1 MTKIYT
7 IFLPYYLSRKD
18 EIINKLSSM
27 QKNVEF
33 VGYNKLSGITD
44 TTGKNTV
51 YKNIKKIKNNLDG
64 ILVFGGYLDNKL
76 TSFGLPVIIV
86 RAVMG
91 AGDWQKGILNF
102 YKNQKVLTA
111 SLSNVD
117 ISKKNSDSR
126 FADLIKKINLIVAL
140 NKIKQTKLLLLQE
153 PDILGNYDIYG
164 MDFHTPLPRDYNEVY
179 SNNLK
184 ELNLEIK
191 HISLIELLEDIN
203 KVEETNAEKIANL
216 WISEA
221 NEVKNETNKS
231 EILKVAKMYLAI
243 ENTMK
248 KYDAAGIIIRSLVP
262 WSKKMI
268 DVTPCLANT
277 ELNKQLKVGVCEGL
291 VNNAITELFGI
302 CIAGRPAF
310 IGDVVGIDTIND
322 TVIFAHC
329 QSPINPHGNDRVP
342 YVIRSHALQKENK
355 MFPENYPEIG
365 KSISAVVK
373 VNLPT
378 NEVVTI
384 IKISIYHKKIAISTG
399 MTVPGWELYKD
410 FDDRLC
416 RTKLVVKTNAKAF
429 EEYYDTVT
437 FGVHRNI
444 LFGDYR
450 ETIKN
455 MAFIIGYEV
464 IEEDKCTKYT
474 DIINHQKINRSL
486 MDQ

>member
-1 MTKIYT
+1 MGGKATKIYT

-18 EIINKLSSM
+18 EIINKLSSH

-33 VGYNKLSGITD
+33 VGFDKLSGITD
-44 TTGKNTV
+44 ATGKNTV
-51 YKNIKKIKNNLDG
+51 YKNIKKLKNNLDS

-102 YKNQKVLTA
+102 YKNEKVLTA
-111 SLSNVD
+111 SLTNVD
-117 ISKKNSDSR
+117 ISKQISDSR
-126 FADLIKKINLIVAL
+126 FTGLISKINLIVAL
-140 NKIKQTKLLLLQE
+140 NKIKKTKLLLFQE
-153 PDILGNYDIYG
+153 PEVLGNYDIYG
-164 MDFHTPLPRDYNEVY
+164 MDFHTPLPKDYNEVY
-179 SNNLK
+179 SRNLR
-184 ELNLEIK
+184 ELNLDIK
-191 HISLIELLEDIN
+191 HISLIELLENMNEI
-203 KVEETNAEKIANL
+203 EETNAEKITNM

-221 NEVKNETNKS
+221 KEVKSETNKN
-231 EILKVAKMYLAI
+231 EISKVAKIYLAM
-243 ENTMK
+243 ENLMK

-262 WSKKMI
+262 WSKKII

-302 CIAGRPAF
+302 YFAGKPSF

-329 QSPINPHGNDRVP
+329 QSPINPHGNDRVH

-355 MFPENYPEIG
+355 MFPKDYPEIG
-365 KSISAVVK
+365 KSVSAAVK
-373 VNLPT
+373 VDLPI

-384 IKISIYHKKIAISTG
+384 TKMSIYYKKIAISTG
-399 MTVPGWELYKD
+399 MTVPGWKLYKD

-450 ETIKN
+450 EKIKEI
-455 MAFIIGYEV
+455 ATIIGYEV
-464 IEEDKCTKYT
+464 VDEGK
-474 DIINHQKINRSL
+474 H
-486 MDQ
+486 

>member
-1 MTKIYT
+1 MGRTATKIYT

-18 EIINKLSSM
+18 EIIDKLSSH

-33 VGYNKLSGITD
+33 VGFDKISGITD
-44 TTGKNTV
+44 ATGKNTV
-51 YKNIKKIKNNLDG
+51 YKNIKKLKNNLDG

-102 YKNQKVLTA
+102 YKDQKILTA
-111 SLSNVD
+111 SLSDVD
-117 ISKKNSDSR
+117 ISKQISDSR
-126 FADLIKKINLIVAL
+126 FTKLISKINLIVAL

-153 PDILGNYDIYG
+153 PEVLGNYDIYG
-164 MDFHTPLPRDYNEVY
+164 MDFHVPLPKNYNEIY
-179 SNNLK
+179 SRNLK
-184 ELNLEIK
+184 ELNLDIK
-191 HISLIELLEDIN
+191 HISLTELLENIN
-203 KVEETNAEKIANL
+203 EIEETNAEKITNI
-216 WISEA
+216 WKSEA
-221 NEVKNETNKS
+221 KEVKSETNKS
-231 EILKVAKMYLAI
+231 EILKVAKMYLAM
-243 ENTMK
+243 ENLLK
-248 KYDAAGIIIRSLVP
+248 KYDAEGIIIRSLVP
-262 WSKKMI
+262 WIKEMI

-291 VNNAITELFGI
+291 VNSAVTELFGI
-302 CIAGRPAF
+302 HFAGKPSF

-322 TVIFAHC
+322 TIIFAHC

-355 MFPENYPEIG
+355 MFPKNYPEIG
-365 KSISAVVK
+365 KSVSAAVK
-373 VNLPT
+373 VDLPT
-378 NEVVTI
+378 NEVITI
-384 IKISIYHKKIAISTG
+384 TKMSIYYKKIAISTG
-399 MTVPGWELYKD
+399 MTVPGWKLYKD

-450 ETIKN
+450 EKIKEI
-455 MAFIIGYEV
+455 ATIIGYEV
-464 IEEDKCTKYT
+464 VDEGK
-474 DIINHQKINRSL
+474 H
-486 MDQ
+486 